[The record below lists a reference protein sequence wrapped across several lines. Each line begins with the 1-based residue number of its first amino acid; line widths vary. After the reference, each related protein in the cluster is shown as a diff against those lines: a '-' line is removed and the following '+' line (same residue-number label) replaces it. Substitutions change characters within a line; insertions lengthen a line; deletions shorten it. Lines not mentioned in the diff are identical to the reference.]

1 MLMIKKRYYED
12 IHEGKIDRNDT
23 EELLDEEYLLIN
35 DEDND
40 KDNNKKCCIKLNI
53 EDIKKRKTQKSSK

>member
-23 EELLDEEYLLIN
+23 EELLNEKYLLIN
-35 DEDND
+35 DEDNGR
-40 KDNNKKCCIKLNI
+40 NNDEKCCIKLNI
-53 EDIKKRKTQKSSK
+53 KDIKKRKTQKSSK